1 MAKEDFKSK
10 IQGLL
15 HPSGKTSD
23 SDSIV
28 SLIKK
33 GPKSPRQTPEGTN
46 ASALAVEEE
55 AIPVDHGNFYS
66 ILYET
71 D

>member
-15 HPSGKTSD
+15 HPSEKTSD

-33 GPKSPRQTPEGTN
+33 APKSPRQTPEV
-46 ASALAVEEE
+46 A
-55 AIPVDHGNFYS
+55 PVPYNGDQCFGSCCRGRGYS
-66 ILYET
+66 R
-71 D
+71 